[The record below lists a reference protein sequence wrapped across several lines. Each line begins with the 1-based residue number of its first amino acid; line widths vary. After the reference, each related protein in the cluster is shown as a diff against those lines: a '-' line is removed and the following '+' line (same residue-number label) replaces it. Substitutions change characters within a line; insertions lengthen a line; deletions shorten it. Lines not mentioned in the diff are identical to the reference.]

1 MELMCINK
9 LKRISQSRKNPPFIR
24 VNPRSNKVTQE
35 KNMKKSILTITAII
49 SLSLVLTSL
58 SKSDYFTLTKD
69 TSVAEV
75 LIKLG
80 ERPMPHQ
87 PMMNLKGVSVENGK
101 RLVLEGFASRAG
113 SGKTSKQSAHFV
125 CTSCHNIER
134 DEPNLGVVDAQARLE
149 YSVKK
154 GLPMLQGSSLYGV
167 VNRSSFYNGDYE
179 RKYGDLTIAARNDLR
194 NAIQLCATEC
204 AQGRKLANWEVESV
218 LAYLW
223 TIDLKTEDLN
233 LSKEEMTNVEI
244 AINKETNKEAT
255 ISLLKSKYLSGAPAT
270 FVKPPENRKEG
281 YAELIGNPA
290 NGKLIY
296 ESSCLHCHDGQKY
309 SYFNLGK
316 SEISYNYLEKHFPKY
331 TRYSTY
337 QVTRYGTSPLPGK
350 KAYMPLYTAEKMTNQ
365 MAEDLRAYVKQ
376 EAK

>member
-1 MELMCINK
+1 
-9 LKRISQSRKNPPFIR
+9 
-24 VNPRSNKVTQE
+24 
-35 KNMKKSILTITAII
+35 MKKSILTIAAII
-49 SLSLVLTSL
+49 ALSLALTSL
-58 SKSDYFTLTKD
+58 SKSDYFAINKD
-69 TSVAEV
+69 SSVAEI
-75 LIKLG
+75 LTKLG
-80 ERPMPHQ
+80 DRPMPHQ

-101 RLVLEGFASRAG
+101 RLVTEGFASREG
-113 SGKTSKQSAHFV
+113 SGTTSKQSAHFV

-134 DEPNLGVVDAQARLE
+134 DEPNLGIVDAQARLE
-149 YSVKK
+149 YSIEK

-179 RKYGDLTIAARNDLR
+179 RKYGDLVKPARNDLR
-194 NAIQLCATEC
+194 QAIQLCATEC
-204 AQGRKLANWEVESV
+204 AQGRELENWEMESV

-223 TIDLKTEDLN
+223 TIDLKTDDLN
-233 LSKEEMTNVEI
+233 LSKEEITNVET
-244 AINKETNKEAT
+244 AVNKEENKDAT

-270 FVKPPENRKEG
+270 FIKPPENRKEG
-281 YAELIGNPA
+281 YADVIGNPA

-309 SYFNLGK
+309 SYFNLDE
-316 SEISYNYLEKHFPKY
+316 SEISFDYLEKHFPKY

-365 MAEDLRAYVKQ
+365 MAEDLRAYIKQ
-376 EAK
+376 ESK

>member
-1 MELMCINK
+1 
-9 LKRISQSRKNPPFIR
+9 
-24 VNPRSNKVTQE
+24 
-35 KNMKKSILTITAII
+35 MKKSILTITAII
-49 SLSLVLTSL
+49 TFSLVLTSL
-58 SKSDYFTLTKD
+58 SKSDFFVVNKD

-75 LIKLG
+75 LKELG

-101 RLVLEGFASRAG
+101 RLVLEGFASRPG
-113 SGKTSKQSAHFV
+113 SGTTSKQSAHFV

-149 YSVKK
+149 YSIDK

-179 RKYGDLTIAARNDLR
+179 RKYGDLVKPARNDLR
-194 NAIQLCATEC
+194 QAVQLCATEC
-204 AQGRKLANWEVESV
+204 AQGRKLENWEMESV

-233 LSKEEMTNVEI
+233 LSKEEMASVET
-244 AINKETNKEAT
+244 AVNKGTDKEAT
-255 ISLLKSKYLSGAPAT
+255 VSLLRSKYLSGAPAT

-281 YAELIGNPA
+281 YKEVVGNPA

-296 ESSCLHCHDGQKY
+296 EASCLHCHDGQKY
-309 SYFNLGK
+309 SYFNLDE
-316 SEISYNYLEKHFPKY
+316 SEISFDYLEKHFPKY

-365 MAEDLRAYVKQ
+365 MAEDLRAYIKQ

>member
-1 MELMCINK
+1 MNK
-9 LKRISQSRKNPPFIR
+9 S
-24 VNPRSNKVTQE
+24 V
-35 KNMKKSILTITAII
+35 LTITAII
-49 SLSLVLTSL
+49 TLSFVLTSL
-58 SKSDYFTLTKD
+58 SNSDYFTITKD

-75 LIKLG
+75 LTKLG

-87 PMMNLKGVSVENGK
+87 PMMNIRGVSVENGK
-101 RLVLEGFASRAG
+101 RLVTEGFASRKG
-113 SGKTSKQSAHFV
+113 SGTTSKQSAHFV

-154 GLPMLQGSSLYGV
+154 GLPMLQGSALYGV

-179 RKYGDLTIAARNDLR
+179 RKYGDLTKAARNDLR
-194 NAIQLCATEC
+194 KAIQLCATEC
-204 AQGRKLANWEVESV
+204 AQGRKLESWEMESV

-233 LSKEEMTNVEI
+233 LSKKEMTSVET
-244 AINKETNKEAT
+244 AVNKDKDKEGAV
-255 ISLLKSKYLSGAPAT
+255 SLLKSKYLSGAPAT
-270 FVKPPENRKEG
+270 FIKPPENRKEG
-281 YAELIGNPA
+281 YAEVIGNA
-290 NGKLIY
+290 DNGKLIY
-296 ESSCLHCHDGQKY
+296 KSSCLHCHDGQRY
-309 SYFNLGK
+309 SYFNLDE
-316 SEISYNYLEKHFPKY
+316 SEISFDYLEKHFPKY

-376 EAK
+376 ESK